1 MNDKILAEIAALLNK
16 AENTDNEHEASA
28 FMHAAQVKATRHA
41 IDLATARAHTEKS
54 QRRSQPTHERIEL
67 GQKGKHGLKH
77 YVSLFLA
84 IGRANDVTCNIAHN
98 STYVI
103 AFGMPEDIEMTKT
116 LYTSLVMQMV
126 EASNRYLK
134 TGAYKEE
141 KVWRQRRVPN
151 PDYEY
156 GYWGDEPK
164 TIVESGYFPVDA
176 RIARSSF
183 QEAFA
188 GRIGHRLMEARLE
201 ARNAAE
207 EAEREQQAAQP
218 AQEAAEPAESS
229 TALVLKAKEVEVADY
244 YKQNSTARGSY
255 RPSRSKG
262 SSSHARFAG
271 REAGNRARLNNHAAI
286 A

>member
-54 QRRSQPTHERIEL
+54 QRRTQPTHERIEL
-67 GQKGKHGLKH
+67 GEKGKRGLKH

-134 TGAYKEE
+134 SGAYKEE
-141 KVWRQRRVPN
+141 KVWMQRRVPN
-151 PDYEY
+151 PDYGY
-156 GYWGDEPK
+156 GYWDGEPK
-164 TIVESGYFPVDA
+164 TIVESGYFPVDG
-176 RIARSSF
+176 RIARASF

-188 GRIGHRLMEARLE
+188 GRIGHRLMVARLE

-207 EAEREQQAAQP
+207 DAEEAERAAQP
-218 AQEAAEPAESS
+218 VPEAVAPAETT
-229 TALVLKAKEVEVADY
+229 TALVLKAKAVEVADY
-244 YKQNSTARGSY
+244 YRQNSKARGSY
-255 RPSRSKG
+255 RPSRSIG
-262 SSSHARFAG
+262 SSSHARSAG
-271 REAGNRARLNNHAAI
+271 RVAGNNARLNNHTAI